1 MSEIINKTLPIPIKY
16 SKSWHSFSDPNSQI
30 QKFLFELKIITKSVD
45 SDDFSTKI
53 FRNLENDKHS
63 NLIIIKHLIKFSD
76 IQKFIISVSKLPFES
91 EFNYE
96 LEGNINHTHSSY
108 SQKNENIYVEFSQ
121 NSNGFTICNCS
132 FIGTDFSKICISP
145 PN

>member
-30 QKFLFELKIITKSVD
+30 QKFLFELKIISKSNTDEIYSRV
-45 SDDFSTKI
+45 

-63 NLIIIKHLIKFSD
+63 NLIIIKDLIKFSE

-96 LEGNINHTHSSY
+96 LEGTINHNHSAY
-108 SQKNENIYVEFSQ
+108 SQKNDNIYVEFSQ

-132 FIGTDFSKICISP
+132 FIGMDFSKICISP